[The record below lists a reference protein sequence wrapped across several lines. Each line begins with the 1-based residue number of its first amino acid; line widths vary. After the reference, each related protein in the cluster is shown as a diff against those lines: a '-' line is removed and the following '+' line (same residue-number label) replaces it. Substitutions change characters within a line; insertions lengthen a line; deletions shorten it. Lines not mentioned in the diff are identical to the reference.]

1 MLKNH
6 RRTCSRSVALQLL
19 YAAEITNTSA
29 SELLHTNNA
38 TMLVDE
44 DHEPVSPDTY
54 ALMLLQGIE
63 EHQEEIDTLLNASSQ
78 NWALARMPIM
88 DRAILR
94 LAVYEMKFQP
104 DIPLSVS
111 IDEAVELAKQYGGED
126 ESHRFVNGVLG
137 KIALQVQDNATE
149 PASELHTQAEQAR
162 GSQGQ
167 AQACG
172 SQAPAD
178 GELQEQVHEMQ
189 AQATRAEKQQARE
202 EGVL

>member
-19 YAAEITNTSA
+19 YAAEITNTSTTNV
-29 SELLHTNNA
+29 LQTNNA

-44 DHEPVSPDTY
+44 DHEAVSPDAY
-54 ALMLLQGIE
+54 ALTLVQGIE
-63 EHQEEIDTLLNASSQ
+63 KHQEEIDQLLNASSQ
-78 NWALARMPIM
+78 NWALGRMPIM

-137 KIALQVQDNATE
+137 KIALQVQADAE
-149 PASELHTQAEQAR
+149 KQEQAEQV
-162 GSQGQ
+162 Q
-167 AQACG
+167 A
-172 SQAPAD
+172 D
-178 GELQEQVHEMQ
+178 V
-189 AQATRAEKQQARE
+189 AEKASE
-202 EGVL
+202 V